1 MADFSEV
8 VEELTG
14 AGYTEAEALLA
25 TVALA
30 KIPQI
35 DRLIRNPVVTD
46 FIIGILLDGFEP
58 TSEMQRAMVEG
69 IAAFSKGEKQRY
81 FMHTVEGMSFGAIAK
96 EFGVSKGS
104 VQQSIERARK
114 KLQSQL
120 KAKEQRN
127 AL

>member
-1 MADFSEV
+1 MPDFSEV

-14 AGYTEAEALLA
+14 AGYSEAEALQA

-58 TSEMQRAMVEG
+58 TSEHQRVLVEG
-69 IAAFSKGEKQRY
+69 IATFSKRQKECY
-81 FMHTVEGMSFGAIAK
+81 FKHTVEGMSFANIAK
-96 EFGVSKGS
+96 EFGVSKGA

-114 KLQSQL
+114 KLQLQVA
-120 KAKEQRN
+120 AKEQRN